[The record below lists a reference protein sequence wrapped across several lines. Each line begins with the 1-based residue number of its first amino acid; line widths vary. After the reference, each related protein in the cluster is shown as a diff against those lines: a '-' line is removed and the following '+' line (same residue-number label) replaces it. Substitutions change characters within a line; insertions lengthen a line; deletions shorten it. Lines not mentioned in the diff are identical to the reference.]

1 MKDAAGNEIIEK
13 VAEVKTEVK
22 PVVKT
27 AEEIAEEEKENSKT
41 KASDL
46 IVDLKKRL
54 KALET
59 EKAETEATKLKELN
73 DFKTL
78 YEKDHIE
85 LEKTRTNFK
94 NSTLKNSFIVEA
106 QKLGFID
113 PDLAF
118 RALEDYNDLYT
129 VDDNGKI
136 EGLKEVLAKL
146 IKDKPY
152 LVNTKVPPVLPVT
165 SGKVDP
171 TQQRVFTAEEIKTMS
186 YEDKKK
192 FASVIEEQMKKGLI
206 K

>member
-1 MKDAAGNEIIEK
+1 MKDLAGNEIVEK
-13 VAEVKTEVK
+13 VVE
-22 PVVKT
+22 PVVKP

-78 YEKDHIE
+78 YEKDHME

-118 RALEDYNDLYT
+118 RALEDYNELYT

-152 LVNTKVPPVLPVT
+152 LVNTKVTPVLPVT